1 MRIAFL
7 CKRRYMGKDV
17 IDDRYARLYEIPYQ
31 LAECGHDVLGLCL
44 SYYRDSEGEWQ
55 HPTHTG
61 NLAVVN
67 VPANWHAPRTLDDVI
82 SISRLIPFC
91 TPEDLE
97 PHVHGVNIQ
106 RTTGTA
112 YISDEGEHCF
122 YESVTILQ
130 P

>member
-1 MRIAFL
+1 MMRPERA
-7 CKRRYMGKDV
+7 CPSTSSSSTRTS
-17 IDDRYARLYEIPYQ
+17 
-31 LAECGHDVLGLCL
+31 CL
-44 SYYRDSEGEWQ
+44 PIRANHSLLVSGE
-55 HPTHTG
+55 HTG
-61 NLAVVN
+61 NLAVVG
-67 VPANWHAPRTLDDVI
+67 VPANWNAPRTLDDDDVI

-130 P
+130 PSIMKL